1 MSPSFA
7 GGARMVEWITLRSGV
22 GRHSQKGSRLAICHY
37 DEDEAF
43 FRMNPVDE
51 TPAGYPEH

>member
-1 MSPSFA
+1 
-7 GGARMVEWITLRSGV
+7 MVEWITLRSGV